1 MGHFFFVLKKP
12 SDQFGQEETQELSDA
27 CTLCVGED
35 FYLLLFSRVDLCPSK
50 LQVAMSTLVSEV
62 EIPKEST
69 AMVRNEEP
77 PGENSHSLP
86 LLLHRGQHRACLKQL
101 LYISNMLWPSHHRRL
116 QEIIDAIKDG
126 STIDQVMIETTVPL
140 HVL

>member
-1 MGHFFFVLKKP
+1 MSFVCRRIFILV
-12 SDQFGQEETQELSDA
+12 L
-27 CTLCVGED
+27 V
-35 FYLLLFSRVDLCPSK
+35 SRVDLCPSK

-77 PGENSHSLP
+77 PGENSRSLP
-86 LLLHRGQHRACLKQL
+86 LLHRACLKQL